1 MRLRILGAHGGE
13 SSTHRASSFLVDNN
27 LLLDAG
33 AVTRSLTLNEQL
45 ELDYIFI
52 SHSHLDHIRDLALL
66 CDNLI
71 AEKNATHGYAI
82 WVSLGKKKTIQS
94 IYHHLDSLNQD
105 GLIEFQEVGNTK
117 KCIIT
122 NKGQDMLNKMREI
135 IDLREI

>member
-1 MRLRILGAHGGE
+1 MNPPLLQLFLQQKKLATDEIDPKSTVAILTGSGLNALNKF
-13 SSTHRASSFLVDNN
+13 AFQM
-27 LLLDAG
+27 
-33 AVTRSLTLNEQL
+33 RSLKKTVWGLSETSTRRFEIL
-45 ELDYIFI
+45 
-52 SHSHLDHIRDLALL
+52 
-66 CDNLI
+66 NLI

-105 GLIEFQEVGNTK
+105 GLIKFQEVGNTK

-122 NKGQDMLNKMREI
+122 NKGQEMLNKMREI